1 MFIGMKADAGMV
13 RYTNITLKDCIRAAY
28 RVRDFQIEGPD
39 WMNSARFEITA
50 KLPAAASIEQIPEMM
65 QGLLAERFGM
75 VLRHGTKEQSVYAL
89 VVGKGGP
96 KLKPAAAS
104 ADNQSV
110 TALGVDGKPR
120 QGILISFPSS
130 GIVIHA
136 PAASLATV
144 AEAISRFTDRPVVDM
159 ARLEGQYQF
168 ELTFE
173 PETIRGILDPRVGP
187 DGSRMAT
194 GDPAPSASEA
204 VLQYGS
210 EA

>member
-1 MFIGMKADAGMV
+1 MKSFAACACLTSLALGFAQQSGDKPAFEVASIKPSDPNPSNRMFIGMKADAGMV

-28 RVRDFQIEGPD
+28 RLRDFQIEGPD

-50 KLPAAASIEQIPEMM
+50 KLPVAASIEQIPAMM

-75 VLRHGTKEQSVYAL
+75 VLRHGTKEQSIYAL

-120 QGILISFPSS
+120 QGILIRFPSS

-136 PAASLATV
+136 PAASLATGR
-144 AEAISRFTDRPVVDM
+144 SR
-159 ARLEGQYQF
+159 
-168 ELTFE
+168 
-173 PETIRGILDPRVGP
+173 
-187 DGSRMAT
+187 
-194 GDPAPSASEA
+194 
-204 VLQYGS
+204 
-210 EA
+210 